1 MTKILPGNSIGN
13 GTVTGEIQLELLFL
27 KCLPSGVEAANI
39 VFHRK
44 WFLNMSCQIFMVYK
58 IPLFHLQEIGQA
70 LLPLPGDAKSQPAPA
85 TATPVAATPTKAAP
99 AAATPI
105 PLSPYTN
112 VSVRL

>member
-1 MTKILPGNSIGN
+1 
-13 GTVTGEIQLELLFL
+13 
-27 KCLPSGVEAANI
+27 
-39 VFHRK
+39 
-44 WFLNMSCQIFMVYK
+44 MVYK

-112 VSVRL
+112 VSVRPCLVPNKSPTYKLKSEKSDLFCQTPTYKSPFFAWGPHL